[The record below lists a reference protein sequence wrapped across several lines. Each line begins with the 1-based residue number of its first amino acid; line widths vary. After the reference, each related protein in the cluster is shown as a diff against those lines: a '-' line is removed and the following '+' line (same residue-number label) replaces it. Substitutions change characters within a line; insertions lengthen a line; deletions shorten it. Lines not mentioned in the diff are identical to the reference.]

1 MKPLL
6 KTKDVCELLGVSSRT
21 VRRLT
26 QSGQLR
32 CISLSRNFV
41 RFREEDVEQFVQEWS
56 TQRRL

>member
-6 KTKDVCELLGVSSRT
+6 KTKDVCELLGVSTST

-26 QSGQLR
+26 KSGQLR
-32 CISLSRNFV
+32 CISLSSRFV
-41 RFREEDVEQFVQEWS
+41 RFRESDVEKFAEEWA